1 MNLMT
6 RNRVQVVILASGGID
21 STALIDFYL
30 RRKYTIKCIHFQYG
44 QASAKS
50 ERSAF
55 EKITR
60 FFKVEKAIID
70 LGFSIRKRKEE
81 AICRNALFVFAASS
95 IIPQPERISIGIHA
109 GSSYYDSTRLFVKD
123 CQRILDGYFSGTV
136 RVEAPFIDL
145 TKLDIVNYCKN
156 YGVPINLTYSCH
168 RKNYPP
174 CGKCNSCLDRKKFYG
189 E

>member
-1 MNLMT
+1 MPH
-6 RNRVQVVILASGGID
+6 NRVQVIILASGGID

-30 RRKYTIKCIHFQYG
+30 RRKCKIKCIHFQYG

-55 EKITR
+55 EKIAR
-60 FFKVEKAIID
+60 FFKVENAIID

-81 AICRNALFVFAASS
+81 SICRNALFVLAASS
-95 IIPQPERISIGIHA
+95 IIPQPERISMGIHT
-109 GSSYYDSTRLFVKD
+109 GSSYYDTTGLFVKD

-145 TKLDIVNYCKN
+145 TKLDIMNYCKI
-156 YGVPINLTYSCH
+156 YGIPINLTYSCY
-168 RKNYPP
+168 RKNSPP
-174 CGKCNSCLDRKKFYG
+174 CGKCNSCLDRKKFFG